1 MKNRRYVLV
10 MMDSAGRS
18 IRRFGV
24 SRRYVEIAVAAVATC
39 ILIGAGMLLHGL
51 LRYDVA
57 TEAQAIRSE
66 NVQLEALIARL
77 ESQLP
82 GLNHALG
89 RSERSFAQLWSR
101 SGLGVEPH
109 LLAAGPH
116 EETQRQP
123 SARFDEPFACAVN
136 GDVLEL
142 EPIALPLEADRIR
155 TDGRALQH
163 TLAQVHEYF
172 HDAERLLS
180 HTPSI
185 RPTATAWVTSSFGK
199 RRDPINGAWLMHKG
213 LDLGGHTGK
222 PIVAPA
228 DGVVIFVGRRGGYGQ
243 TVVMDH
249 GYGIQTHYAHLNKY
263 RVERGQRVRRGQ
275 LIADMGST
283 GKSTGPHLH
292 YEVRRLGNPLD
303 PRRFILD

>member
-1 MKNRRYVLV
+1 MKNRRFVLIIV
-10 MMDSAGRS
+10 GSTGRS
-18 IRRFGV
+18 VRRVGV
-24 SRRYVEIAVAAVATC
+24 SRRSLQLAAVALAGMV
-39 ILIGAGMLLHGL
+39 LIGTGMLIHGA
-51 LRYDVA
+51 LRYDLA
-57 TEAQAIRSE
+57 AEAQEIRSE
-66 NVQLEALIARL
+66 NAVLQAMLARL
-77 ESQLP
+77 DAQLP
-82 GLNHALG
+82 TLRHSLG

-101 SGLGVEPH
+101 SGLGVEPR
-109 LLAAGPH
+109 LLSAGPH
-116 EETQRQP
+116 EEVAGLP
-123 SARFDEPFACAVN
+123 GEPLAEVIN
-136 GDVLEL
+136 GDVLDL
-142 EPIALPLEADRIR
+142 EPIALPFEAERIR

-163 TLAQVHEYF
+163 SLAEVQEYF

-185 RPTATAWVTSSFGK
+185 RPTATPWVTSSFGR
-199 RRDPINGAWLMHKG
+199 RRDPISGALMMHKG
-213 LDLGGHTGK
+213 LDLGGHVGK
-222 PIVAPA
+222 EIVAPA

-249 GYGIQTHYAHLNKY
+249 GYGIQTHYAHLSGYHVK
-263 RVERGQRVRRGQ
+263 RGQRVRRGQ